1 MQFANARK
9 LDRKSGVHLGERGA
23 PVDCLRVWYGRR
35 GGNVKVVEFDY
46 RERWFRR
53 YSRQGIPDPIQ
64 AGRDQP
70 VFLRFVPQI
79 GNKGRAQDVSGKDIL
94 EL

>member
-35 GGNVKVVEFDY
+35 GGNVKVVELITENAGAEGIADKAYLIQFKPAGI
-46 RERWFRR
+46 
-53 YSRQGIPDPIQ
+53 SRVSRGL
-64 AGRDQP
+64 
-70 VFLRFVPQI
+70 FLKS
-79 GNKGRAQDVSGKDIL
+79 GTKGGPKTFQVETS
-94 EL
+94 